1 MWIFAPVLNMIE
13 MLDLTHLG
21 SVEQLDLNVSE
32 LLRVADIVRPVLI
45 TFDEG
50 EPVKNKNRYINK

>member
-50 EPVKNKNRYINK
+50 EPVKKKRYINK

>member
-1 MWIFAPVLNMIE
+1 MIE

-50 EPVKNKNRYINK
+50 EPVKKKNK

>member
-1 MWIFAPVLNMIE
+1 MWIFAPVLNMTE

-50 EPVKNKNRYINK
+50 EPVKNKKKIYK

>member
-1 MWIFAPVLNMIE
+1 MWIFAPVLNVIE

-50 EPVKNKNRYINK
+50 EPVKK

>member
-50 EPVKNKNRYINK
+50 EPVKNKKNK